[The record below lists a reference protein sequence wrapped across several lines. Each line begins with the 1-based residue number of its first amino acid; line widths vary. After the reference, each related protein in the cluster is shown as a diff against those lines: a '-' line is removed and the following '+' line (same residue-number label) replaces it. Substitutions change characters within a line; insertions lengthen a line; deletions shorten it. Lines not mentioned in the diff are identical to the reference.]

1 MSFTAFHDHRLI
13 AAGPLA
19 EVVRAVETA
28 AGRPPSGALILDDAT
43 GQLVEL
49 DFRSGAEAAVAAHEA
64 RSLEES
70 PEPSRSGPG
79 RPRLGVVAREVTLL
93 PRHWNWLSAQRGG
106 ASAAL
111 RRLVEDAQRTGASAD
126 QARVAQQ
133 ALHRVLT
140 TLAGDLPQY
149 EEALRALYARQ
160 DDRFDALI
168 GAWPRDVADYVS
180 RLAAAER
187 AARTP

>member
-19 EVVRAVETA
+19 EVVRAVEAA
-28 AGRPPSGALILDDAT
+28 AGRPPSGGLIFEDAT

-49 DFRSGAEAAVAAHEA
+49 DFRSGADVAVAAHEA
-64 RSLEES
+64 RSLKET

-93 PRHWNWLSAQRGG
+93 PRHWDWLSAQRGG

-111 RRLVEDAQRTGASAD
+111 RRLVEEAQRAGAPADSA
-126 QARVAQQ
+126 RKAQQ
-133 ALHRVLT
+133 VLHRILT
-140 TLAGDLPQY
+140 ALAGDLPAY
-149 EEALRALYARQ
+149 EEALRALYAR
-160 DDRFDALI
+160 DDGRFDTVV
-168 GAWPRDVADYVS
+168 GAWPSDIAGYVA

-187 AARTP
+187 AARTL